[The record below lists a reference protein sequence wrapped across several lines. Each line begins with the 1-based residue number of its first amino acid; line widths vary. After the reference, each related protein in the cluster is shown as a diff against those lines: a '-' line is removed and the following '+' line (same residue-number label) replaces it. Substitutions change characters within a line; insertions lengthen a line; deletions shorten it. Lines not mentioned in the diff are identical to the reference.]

1 MLRGRSNNES
11 VPYLRLMK
19 YPGAKFSIIPVIEEI
34 FRASECDT
42 FVDAFGGS
50 GSVLLNIP
58 SKIPVYNDINSDL
71 VTVFS
76 AIKHRTSEFKS
87 ALTRKVFD
95 ILNSSGN
102 EVNPKRGPVSKR
114 DGNAIEKAVNYVVSF
129 STSFGGMGR
138 TYSTGKEKAYKAYL
152 KRTLEI
158 YDRISKNISGWTIH
172 NMDFRELISKFD
184 KAGTF
189 FFFDPPYPGKIWYDY
204 DFMETDFADLA
215 KHIKTLKGKYLL
227 TLNSEDET
235 LFDIFGNPTFIRSY
249 ENENGKKR
257 PDSKKYRYKAFYTN
271 VER

>member
-1 MLRGRSNNES
+1 
-11 VPYLRLMK
+11 MK
-19 YPGAKFSIIPVIEEI
+19 YPGAKFTIIPVIEDI
-34 FRASECDT
+34 FRSSNCEV

-71 VTVFS
+71 VAVF
-76 AIKHRTSEFKS
+76 ATIKHHTFEFKS
-87 ALTRKVFD
+87 ALKREVSD
-95 ILNSSGN
+95 ILNSSGKG
-102 EVNPKRGPVSKR
+102 VNSKRGPVSRR
-114 DGNAIEKAVNYVVSF
+114 DVNAIEKAVNYVVSF

-158 YDRISKNISGWTIH
+158 YDNISKNVSGWAIH
-172 NMDFRELISKFD
+172 NMDFRELISKYD
-184 KAGTF
+184 KTGTF

-204 DFMETDFADLA
+204 DFRETDFADLA
-215 KHIKTLKGKYLL
+215 ERIKTLRGKYLL
-227 TLNSEDET
+227 TLNSEDEP

-271 VER
+271 VKR

>member
-1 MLRGRSNNES
+1 
-11 VPYLRLMK
+11 MK
-19 YPGAKFSIIPVIEEI
+19 YPGAKFTIIPVIEDI
-34 FRASECDT
+34 FRSSNCEV

-58 SKIPVYNDINSDL
+58 SKMPVYNDINSDL
-71 VTVFS
+71 VAVFS
-76 AIKHRTSEFKS
+76 TIKHHTFEFKS
-87 ALTRKVFD
+87 ALKREVSD
-95 ILNSSGN
+95 ILNTSGKW
-102 EVNPKRGPVSKR
+102 VNSKRGAVSKR
-114 DGNAIEKAVNYVVSF
+114 EMNAIEKAVNYVVSF

-158 YDRISKNISGWTIH
+158 YDDISKNISGWTIH
-172 NMDFRELISKFD
+172 NIDFRELISKYD
-184 KAGTF
+184 KTGTF

-204 DFMETDFADLA
+204 DFRETDFADLA
-215 KHIKTLKGKYLL
+215 ELIKTLKGKYLL
-227 TLNSEDET
+227 TLNSKDET

-271 VER
+271 VKR

>member
-1 MLRGRSNNES
+1 
-11 VPYLRLMK
+11 MK
-19 YPGAKFSIIPVIEEI
+19 YPGAKFTIIPVIEDI
-34 FRASECDT
+34 FRSSNCEV

-58 SKIPVYNDINSDL
+58 SKMPVYNDINSDL
-71 VTVFS
+71 VAVFS
-76 AIKHRTSEFKS
+76 TIKHHTFEFKS
-87 ALTRKVFD
+87 ALKREVSD
-95 ILNSSGN
+95 ILNTSGKW
-102 EVNPKRGPVSKR
+102 VNSKRGAVSKR
-114 DGNAIEKAVNYVVSF
+114 DMNAIEKAVNYVVSF

-158 YDRISKNISGWTIH
+158 YDNISKNVSGWTIH
-172 NMDFRELISKFD
+172 NMDFRELISKYD
-184 KAGTF
+184 KTGTF

-204 DFMETDFADLA
+204 DFRETDFADLA
-215 KHIKTLKGKYLL
+215 ERIKTLRGKYLL
-227 TLNSEDET
+227 TLNSEDEP

-271 VER
+271 VKR

>member
-1 MLRGRSNNES
+1 
-11 VPYLRLMK
+11 MK
-19 YPGAKFSIIPVIEEI
+19 YPGAKFTIIPVIEDI
-34 FRASECDT
+34 FRSSNCQV

-58 SKIPVYNDINSDL
+58 SKMPVYNDINSDL
-71 VTVFS
+71 VAVFS
-76 AIKHRTSEFKS
+76 TIKHHTFEFKS
-87 ALTRKVFD
+87 ALKREVSD
-95 ILNSSGN
+95 ILNTSGKW
-102 EVNPKRGPVSKR
+102 VNSKRGAVSKR
-114 DGNAIEKAVNYVVSF
+114 DMNAIEKAVNYVVSF

-158 YDRISKNISGWTIH
+158 YDDISKNISGWTIH
-172 NMDFRELISKFD
+172 NIDFRELISKYD
-184 KAGTF
+184 KTGTF

-204 DFMETDFADLA
+204 DFRETDFADLA
-215 KHIKTLKGKYLL
+215 ELIKTLKGKYLL
-227 TLNSEDET
+227 TLNSKDET

-271 VER
+271 VKR

>member
-1 MLRGRSNNES
+1 M
-11 VPYLRLMK
+11 PYLRLMK
-19 YPGAKFSIIPVIEEI
+19 YPGAKFTIIPVIEDI
-34 FRASECDT
+34 FRSSNCEV

-58 SKIPVYNDINSDL
+58 SKMPVYNDINSDL
-71 VTVFS
+71 VAVFS
-76 AIKHRTSEFKS
+76 TIKHHTFEFKS
-87 ALTRKVFD
+87 ALKREVSD
-95 ILNSSGN
+95 ILNTSGKW
-102 EVNPKRGPVSKR
+102 VNSKRGAVSKR
-114 DGNAIEKAVNYVVSF
+114 DMNAIEKAVNYVVSF

-158 YDRISKNISGWTIH
+158 YDNISKNVSGWTIH
-172 NMDFRELISKFD
+172 NMDFRELISKYD
-184 KAGTF
+184 KTGTF

-204 DFMETDFADLA
+204 DFRETDFADLA
-215 KHIKTLKGKYLL
+215 ERIKTLRGKYLL
-227 TLNSEDET
+227 TLNSEDEP

-271 VER
+271 VKR